1 MPKTPLQR
9 FVHTPQIP
17 LEDGDNL
24 DLTSL
29 LPKVPV
35 AQFSASHHLR
45 NISTTSYSQQ
55 QNPAVMN
62 KVTDGV
68 DIATIM
74 QKQCDLADLLVN
86 QQRQA
91 GLPKKEIL
99 VFSGDPLKNKSFM
112 QSFKCNIEDKTN
124 NNQDRLYFLEQFTS
138 GKPKDLVQSC
148 CHRNADDG
156 YKEAMRHLEYHFGN
170 EFKIISAY
178 IEKALDWNTIQPDDG
193 KELQSYALL
202 GCCNAVQDI
211 SSISELD
218 LPSNLKVIVSKLP
231 YKLRES
237 WRSSAYD
244 IWERTKQRPRFQDLV
259 MFIERHAR
267 ILQDPVFGDIRY
279 TASNIKIRQP
289 RLGQTVQI
297 QQ

>member
-91 GLPKKEIL
+91 GLPK
-99 VFSGDPLKNKSFM
+99 
-112 QSFKCNIEDKTN
+112 
-124 NNQDRLYFLEQFTS
+124 R
-138 GKPKDLVQSC
+138 
-148 CHRNADDG
+148 
-156 YKEAMRHLEYHFGN
+156 
-170 EFKIISAY
+170 
-178 IEKALDWNTIQPDDG
+178 
-193 KELQSYALL
+193 
-202 GCCNAVQDI
+202 
-211 SSISELD
+211 
-218 LPSNLKVIVSKLP
+218 
-231 YKLRES
+231 
-237 WRSSAYD
+237 
-244 IWERTKQRPRFQDLV
+244 
-259 MFIERHAR
+259 
-267 ILQDPVFGDIRY
+267 RY
-279 TASNIKIRQP
+279 
-289 RLGQTVQI
+289 
-297 QQ
+297 

>member
-1 MPKTPLQR
+1 
-9 FVHTPQIP
+9 
-17 LEDGDNL
+17 
-24 DLTSL
+24 
-29 LPKVPV
+29 
-35 AQFSASHHLR
+35 
-45 NISTTSYSQQ
+45 
-55 QNPAVMN
+55 
-62 KVTDGV
+62 
-68 DIATIM
+68 
-74 QKQCDLADLLVN
+74 
-86 QQRQA
+86 
-91 GLPKKEIL
+91 
-99 VFSGDPLKNKSFM
+99 
-112 QSFKCNIEDKTN
+112 
-124 NNQDRLYFLEQFTS
+124 
-138 GKPKDLVQSC
+138 
-148 CHRNADDG
+148 
-156 YKEAMRHLEYHFGN
+156 MRHLEYHFGN

-244 IWERTKQRPRFQDLV
+244 IWERTKQRLRFQDLV
-259 MFIERHAR
+259 MFIERHAI